1 MSNWKITILWLA
13 SVVLVFLVKD
23 CVDSRDKINDDKDN
37 YAAYLDTIRHYKDK
51 YEREVNEK
59 SAVVFES
66 QNEAGSCYQDG
77 NCLP

>member
-23 CVDSRDKINDDKDN
+23 CVDTSLQGIVRVGVK
-37 YAAYLDTIRHYKDK
+37 
-51 YEREVNEK
+51 REVSRVIREP
-59 SAVVFES
+59 ES
-66 QNEAGSCYQDG
+66 DKTKRFPERVHQGNEAGSCYQDG